1 MPVHNPLNN
10 GLPRVVLHPGEYR
23 ATAVPT
29 VLSDGDPLASDA
41 GRYGIHAM
49 ELLINAMIAQGARR
63 PHLQAK
69 AFGGANVF
77 GRPCDRGGEDFCIGE
92 VNIRFVKK
100 FLANEGI
107 PVLARDFGGRLG
119 RQIHFS
125 APDYSVYLRRIRS
138 SLGEVVSEEQRY
150 LERTREQHKRQ
161 ESVASVD
168 YW

>member
-1 MPVHNPLNN
+1 
-10 GLPRVVLHPGEYR
+10 
-23 ATAVPT
+23 
-29 VLSDGDPLASDA
+29 
-41 GRYGIHAM
+41 
-49 ELLINAMIAQGARR
+49 MIAAARIS
-63 PHLQAK
+63 AS
-69 AFGGANVF
+69 
-77 GRPCDRGGEDFCIGE
+77 
-92 VNIRFVKK
+92 
-100 FLANEGI
+100 
-107 PVLARDFGGRLG
+107 ARDFGGRLG